1 MAEQESTHLLRP
13 ARVAA
18 FGAVGV
24 VLYAVL

>member
-13 ARVAA
+13 ARVSA
-18 FGAVGV
+18 FVAVGL